1 MPKKQT
7 SKPATDAPST
17 DAPSTE
23 VTVRVLSAAL
33 GENGTTHLQGE
44 TFTTTTARAGA
55 LGDSVEI
62 IA

>member
-1 MPKKQT
+1 MAKKQP
-7 SKPATDAPST
+7 SKSTTEAPS
-17 DAPSTE
+17 AE
-23 VTVRVLSAAL
+23 VTVRVLSAAV

-44 TFTTTTARAGA
+44 TFTTTAARASA